1 MDLLLHNL
9 RTIGTRHY
17 DYSVAREAADEIER
31 LRAAL
36 RIASAALDGM
46 CAECRARFNVTTAP
60 AGHGGA
66 CCGDCNG
73 RCARTERDGK
83 EAAA

>member
-1 MDLLLHNL
+1 MQTGENCDTCGRWDSGL
-9 RTIGTRHY
+9 
-17 DYSVAREAADEIER
+17 V
-31 LRAAL
+31 
-36 RIASAALDGM
+36 DGM

-73 RCARTERDGK
+73 RCARTDRDGK

>member
-17 DYSVAREAADEIER
+17 DYSV
-31 LRAAL
+31 
-36 RIASAALDGM
+36 ALDGM